1 MEHGS
6 ILIVDDTAE
15 IRSLIADMLTDA
27 GYTVECACN
36 GAEALAAVERNVPAL
51 VLLDLH
57 MPVLDGW
64 GFVRALTAR
73 VVRIPIIVLTAAT
86 NAARYS
92 NDLGAVSYI
101 RKPFALMDLLGTVE
115 TAYRVACTPPVAPC
129 HTAT

>member
-15 IRSLIADMLTDA
+15 IRSLIADMLTDE

-36 GAEALAAVERNVPAL
+36 GVEALAAVERNVPAL

-64 GFVRALTAR
+64 GFARALTAR
-73 VVRIPIIVLTAAT
+73 AVRIPIIVLTAAT

-92 NDLGAVSYI
+92 KDLGAVGYI
-101 RKPFALMDLLGTVE
+101 RKPFALPDFLSAVE
-115 TAYRVACTPPVAPC
+115 RAYCVARTPPITPRQTTV
-129 HTAT
+129 

>member
-1 MEHGS
+1 MEHRT

-15 IRSLIADMLTDA
+15 IRELIANMLTDE

-36 GAEALAAVERNVPAL
+36 GSEALAAVERNAPIL

-64 GFVRALTAR
+64 GFARALTAR
-73 VVRIPIIVLTAAT
+73 ALKIPIIVLTAAT

-92 NDLGAVSYI
+92 ADLGAVGCI
-101 RKPFALMDLLGTVE
+101 RKPFSLTDLLGTVE
-115 TAYRVACTPPVAPC
+115 KAYRAACTPPIIPR
-129 HTAT
+129 HTAV